1 MSESTAIVPA
11 GAGGAIADFPG
22 RNLPGHAHMN
32 VGAVAIEEARAIA
45 EVRGQIIIAQQFP
58 RSVAQATADFM
69 EACKSEE
76 FALTAFYSV
85 PNRGSGPSIR
95 FAEEAARCYGNFQY
109 GHRELS
115 RSEGKSEIEVY
126 AWDVQKN
133 NRSIRQITVMHIRDK
148 KGANGGPVLL
158 TDQTDIDNRVANVAS
173 KQMRGR
179 ILALLP
185 KALVA
190 EGVAMAKRTLAGD
203 NEKPIAQRVSTMVQ
217 VFQKNFGVTAE
228 MLATYIGHPLD
239 NITIDE
245 LADLRGIAEALRD
258 GAKPADYFSTAGAEP
273 EQGAD
278 TTADRLAAKAKKP
291 AEEKKAA
298 SGKPATEEKKAEEK
312 KPDAGAETKKSD
324 EAAKPTEEPKPT
336 EQAKPQES
344 GPPEVPPAEDE
355 SGPAASEQAQT
366 AQEPA
371 QQAQSDAPAPD
382 APAASDDGAQ
392 PTSDG
397 AGPAARP
404 ALF

>member
-1 MSESTAIVPA
+1 MSDSTDLVPA
-11 GAGGAIADFPG
+11 GGTALSDFPG
-22 RNLPGHAHMN
+22 RNLPGHNHLN
-32 VGAVAIEEARAIA
+32 VGAVAIEQERAIA
-45 EVRGQIIIAQQFP
+45 EVQGQIIIAQRCP
-58 RSVAQATADFM
+58 RSMALAMSDFL
-69 EACKSEE
+69 EACKSPE
-76 FALTAFYSV
+76 FAATAFYSV
-85 PNRGSGPSIR
+85 PNRGAGPSIR

-115 RSEGKSEIEVY
+115 RSTGKSEIEVY

-133 NRSIRQITVMHIRDK
+133 NRSTRQITVMHIRDK
-148 KGANGGPVLL
+148 RGVVEGVPL
-158 TDQTDIDNRVANVAS
+158 TDQADIDNRIANVAS

-185 KALVA
+185 KAMIA
-190 EGVAMAKRTLAGD
+190 AGEAMAKKTLAGGTD
-203 NEKPIAQRVSTMVQ
+203 RPLSAKVTDMVQ
-217 VFQKNFGVTAE
+217 AFQIRYGVNVAHLE
-228 MLATYIGHPLD
+228 AKIGHSLD

-245 LADLRGIAEALRD
+245 FADLRGVFNALNEGD
-258 GAKPADYFSTAGAEP
+258 KPSDHFPVPGAEP

-291 AEEKKAA
+291 AVVKKE
-298 SGKPATEEKKAEEK
+298 GTGEPVTEEKKADDK
-312 KPDAGAETKKSD
+312 KTDPAAETKKAD
-324 EAAKPTEEPKPT
+324 DAAKPNEAEKPT

-355 SGPAASEQAQT
+355 SGPAASEQVQPP
-366 AQEPA
+366 QEQA

-397 AGPAARP
+397 TAPAARP

>member
-1 MSESTAIVPA
+1 MSDSTDLVPA
-11 GAGGAIADFPG
+11 GGSALSDFPN

-115 RSEGKSEIEVY
+115 RSEGKSEIEVF

-133 NRSIRQITVMHIRDK
+133 NRSTRQITVMHILDK
-148 KGANGGPVLL
+148 RGQAPKPL
-158 TDQTDIDNRVANVAS
+158 TDQADIDNRIANVAS

-185 KALVA
+185 KAMVA
-190 EGVAMAKRTLAGD
+190 EGVAMAKRTLAGN
-203 NEKPIAQRVSTMVQ
+203 NEKPVSERVSTMVQ

-245 LADLRGIAEALRD
+245 LADLRGVAEALRD
-258 GAKPADYFSTAGAEP
+258 GGKPADYFSVAGAEP
-273 EQGAD
+273 EQGTD
-278 TTADRLAAKAKKP
+278 TTADRLAAKASKP
-291 AEEKKAA
+291 AAPKKA
-298 SGKPATEEKKAEEK
+298 ATEEKKAEEK
-312 KPDAGAETKKSD
+312 KPDADAETKKPD
-324 EAAKPTEEPKPT
+324 DAAKPNEAEKPT

-355 SGPAASEQAQT
+355 SGPATSEQAQT

-371 QQAQSDAPAPD
+371 RQAQSDAPAPD
-382 APAASDDGAQ
+382 APAATAEAPQQDAGAD
-392 PTSDG
+392 S
-397 AGPAARP
+397 AAPAARP